1 MREPVRIQILR
12 STAELERFAPA
23 WRALWQS
30 DPRATPFQ
38 HPAWLLPWWRQ
49 FGQPESGSAVL
60 QPALRAA
67 VLSRGPEPIGLLPL
81 YIYPEPRTG
90 ERKLLPLGVGTTD
103 YLDGVFHPECTARD
117 IRDTLDVLAEDTGW
131 DRLNVL
137 QLREGSRL
145 AEAFRATPEAQHFA
159 AASCWR
165 TPAAPISELPA
176 KLRRH
181 VMYYRNRAARSGE
194 LSLEFSNAATL
205 PAMFD
210 DLMRL
215 HTQRWQQSGEPG
227 IFADPRMIAW
237 HREALPGLEAAGLLR
252 LCALRRNGETLAT
265 AYALGD
271 PVVRAQQR
279 TGRAEYVYIT
289 AYSVDHADLR
299 PGTILLALAMEQA
312 ANEGVATID
321 MLRGDEGY
329 KQLWHMTPVA
339 TSGYRLVHP
348 RRAAAAA

>member
-1 MREPVRIQILR
+1 MPEPVRVRILR

-23 WRALWQS
+23 WRALWEA
-30 DPRATPFQ
+30 DPHATPFQ
-38 HPAWLLPWWRQ
+38 HPSWLLPWWRQ
-49 FGQPESGSAVL
+49 FGQAERHSTELHSS
-60 QPALRAA
+60 LRAA
-67 VLSRGPEPIGLLPL
+67 ALSRGPEPIGLLPL

-90 ERKLLPLGVGTTD
+90 ERKLLSLGVGTTD
-103 YLDGVFHPECTARD
+103 YLGGVFRPECTARD
-117 IRDTLDVLAEDTGW
+117 IRGALDLLAEDTGW
-131 DRLNVL
+131 DRLDVL
-137 QLREGSRL
+137 QLRAGSRL
-145 AEAFRATPEAQHFA
+145 AETFGAMPEAQQFA
-159 AASCWR
+159 AAPCWR
-165 TPAAPISELPA
+165 TSAVPISKLPA

-210 DLMRL
+210 DLVRL
-215 HTQRWQQSGEPG
+215 HTQRWQQSSEPG

-237 HREALPGLEAAGLLR
+237 HREALPELEAAGLLR
-252 LCALRRNGETLAT
+252 LCALRRSGETLAT
-265 AYALGD
+265 AYALSD
-271 PVVRAQQR
+271 PVVRADQGA
-279 TGRAEYVYIT
+279 GRAEYVYIT
-289 AYSVDHADLR
+289 AYSVDHANLR

-348 RRAAAAA
+348 KRAAAAA